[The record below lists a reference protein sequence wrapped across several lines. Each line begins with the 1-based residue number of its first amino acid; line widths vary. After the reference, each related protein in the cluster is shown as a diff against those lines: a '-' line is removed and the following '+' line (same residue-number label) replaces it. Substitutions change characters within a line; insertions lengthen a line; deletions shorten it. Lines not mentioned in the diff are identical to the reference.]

1 VPRKKTR
8 IFVYYCDYCGKQH
21 DNINAG
27 SDYLVY
33 ASKQRFCR
41 EPDCWS
47 LYMKQKK
54 EEQDAKTLRN
64 EEKRQ
69 RVYGKKIF
77 SEKEKEKRKV
87 NISKL
92 EEYLNYLKKGKHE
105 KRLS

>member
-1 VPRKKTR
+1 MPRKKQQR
-8 IFVYYCDYCGKQH
+8 IFVYHCDFCNKEHQ
-21 DNINAG
+21 NINAG
-27 SDYLVY
+27 SDYVVY
-33 ASKQRFCR
+33 ASGQRFCR

-54 EEQDAKTLRN
+54 EEQDARTLRN

-77 SEKEKEKRKV
+77 SEEEKEKRKV

-92 EEYLNYLKKGKHE
+92 EEYLNYLKKGK
-105 KRLS
+105 SAV